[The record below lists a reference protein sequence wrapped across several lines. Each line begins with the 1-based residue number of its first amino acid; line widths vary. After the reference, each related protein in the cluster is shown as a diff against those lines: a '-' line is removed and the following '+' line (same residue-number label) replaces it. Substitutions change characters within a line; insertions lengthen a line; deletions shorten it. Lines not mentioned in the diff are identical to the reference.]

1 MREIRT
7 LRATWRGLE
16 TWHGRDASTW
26 TGAPVLDPTY
36 EGPRVK
42 LPRPT
47 HPYIPTWSGFL
58 YLAVVLDAY
67 SRRIVGWSMA
77 TTFATQLVLDA
88 LDMALLTRRPKGVI
102 HHSDQGSQA
111 GLKWSSQQDLLRR
124 SLESAQYTSIA
135 FGQRCRDAGVRPSM
149 GSVGDAGACPR
160 AGVAGP
166 GGQRDVR
173 ELLRHAGV
181 RAARTLPV
189 QGAG

>member
-1 MREIRT
+1 M
-7 LRATWRGLE
+7 
-16 TWHGRDASTW
+16 
-26 TGAPVLDPTY
+26 
-36 EGPRVK
+36 K

-47 HPYIPTWSGFL
+47 HPYIPTWTGFL

-77 TTFATQLVLDA
+77 TTLASQLVLDA
-88 LDMALLTRRPKGVI
+88 LDMALQTRRPQGVI
-102 HHSDQGSQA
+102 HHSDQGSQ
-111 GLKWSSQQDLLRR
+111 
-124 SLESAQYTSIA
+124 YTSIE